1 MKKQII
7 RNVLI
12 FITLVL
18 SSCLFPMPFK
28 SLKTEEVIPFR
39 FSKNI
44 EFHYNALYIDSENET
59 ITNELLILK
68 VLGKRWFVQP
78 GLQEAIRYI
87 YHTDTSDYR
96 NYSDP
101 FPFFRQKNEKYY
113 ERKGKARRLSKKET
127 TGAYSNSNNFYAH
140 PPRAN
145 QYRMLFYAPHPIV
158 PYQLL
163 KDTLCEFVFNRKIVG
178 SPFTQTYQYSPT
190 KNFIMKQKEYKCW
203 EVNVNSIG
211 NLHEYMDSLAIY
223 NSKLE
228 ALFCEEIGFVKMN
241 YTFQDS
247 TKILFKLTKVIE
259 IKEGKPKHNNK

>member
-1 MKKQII
+1 MKKQMV
-7 RNVLI
+7 RNLLI
-12 FITLVL
+12 LIPLAL
-18 SSCLFPMPFK
+18 SSCLIPLPIK
-28 SLKTEEVIPFR
+28 SLKTKEAIPFR
-39 FSKNI
+39 FSKNT
-44 EFHYNALYIDSENET
+44 EFHYNALYINSENDT

-68 VLGKRWFVQP
+68 VLGRRWFVQP

-96 NYSDP
+96 NYIDP
-101 FPFFRQKNEKYY
+101 FPIDRQKNEKHY
-113 ERKGKARRLSKKET
+113 ERKGRARRLKQKET
-127 TGAYSNSNNFYAH
+127 TGAYSNSNNYYAH

-190 KNFIMKQKEYKCW
+190 ENFTMKQKEYKCW
-203 EVNVNSIG
+203 AVNVNSIG
-211 NLHEYMDSLAIY
+211 KLHEYMDSLAIY

-241 YTFQDS
+241 YTFEDS
-247 TKILFKLTKVIE
+247 TKIFFNLTELVE
-259 IKEGKPKHNNK
+259 IKEEKTAHINN